1 MTEPTRTPD
10 PAHRRSS
17 LPLPLEQLLPVRS
30 WLEVLKLPLMRWT
43 LLFGLVPLGVQY
55 FFNGSIDV
63 NLAARVVGFYFAVLW
78 GYILMN
84 LLGFFDI
91 KARNILVPL
100 IFTPAV
106 GIFLVLLLQQFPGFS
121 QLYQATDVGFDPLRL
136 LGYVA
141 GVGVLEET
149 IKILPILWLCYWAKE
164 IFSPKEAAFYAAV
177 SGLAFGVAE
186 SARYLTA
193 YDPTNGALS
202 SGQYVILQFIRLIT
216 LPLLH
221 AAFSGLV
228 GYYVG
233 LGISRPKSRRMLV
246 IFGIAV
252 SAVVHGLYD
261 FLSGWPSL
269 LIAGLAIVAFVGT
282 ARSNEHIAADE
293 HLGA

>member
-1 MTEPTRTPD
+1 
-10 PAHRRSS
+10 
-17 LPLPLEQLLPVRS
+17 VRS
-30 WLEVLKLPLMRWT
+30 WLEVLKLPLLRWT
-43 LLFGLVPLGVQY
+43 LLFGLAPLAVAY
-55 FFNGSIDV
+55 FFSGSIDV

-84 LLGFFDI
+84 LLGFFNI

-106 GIFLVLLLQQFPGFS
+106 GIALVLLLQQFPGFNL
-121 QLYQATDVGFDPLRL
+121 LYNATEQGFDPFRL

-149 IKILPILWLCYWAKE
+149 VKILPILWLCYWAKE

-177 SGLAFGVAE
+177 SGLAFGIAE

-193 YDPTNGALS
+193 FDPTNGALS
-202 SGQYVILQFIRLIT
+202 SNGALSGGQYVILQFIRLIT

-233 LGISRPKSRRMLV
+233 LGISRPRSRRMLV
-246 IFGIAV
+246 IFGIAA

-261 FLSGWPSL
+261 FLNGWPSL
-269 LIAGLAIVAFVGT
+269 LIAGFAIVAFVGT
-282 ARSNEHIAADE
+282 ARSNEHIARDE
-293 HLGA
+293 HLAN